1 MLSLLLHWAIN
12 AVALW
17 VASLVV
23 PGFTLAGSIWQ
34 ILIVAAIFGLVN
46 AVLKPIV
53 DFFSGPLI
61 VITLGLFTWVINTA
75 LLLVVELLLS
85 VFSDNP
91 AMKIDGLL
99 AAVLAAAIISLV
111 SSLLNFYLTND

>member
-1 MLSLLLHWAIN
+1 LRWVIN

-61 VITLGLFTWVINTA
+61 VLTLGLFTWVINTV
-75 LLLVVELLLS
+75 LLLIVEILIS
-85 VFSDNP
+85 AFSDNP
-91 AMKIDGLL
+91 AMKIDGLM
-99 AAVLAAAIISLV
+99 AAILAAAIISLV
-111 SSLLNFYLTND
+111 SSLLNFYLIDD

>member
-46 AVLKPIV
+46 VIIKPIV

-61 VITLGLFTWVINTA
+61 VLTLGLFTWVVNTA
-75 LLLVVELLLS
+75 LLLVVEVLIGA
-85 VFSDNP
+85 FSENP
-91 AMKIDGLL
+91 AMKINGLL
-99 AAVLAAAIISLV
+99 AAVLAAAIISMV
-111 SSLLNFYLTND
+111 SSLLNFYLIND

>member
-1 MLSLLLHWAIN
+1 LLRWVIN
-12 AVALW
+12 AIALW
-17 VASLVV
+17 FASIVV

-61 VITLGLFTWVINTA
+61 VLSLGLFTWVINTV
-75 LLLVVELLLS
+75 LLLIVEVLITFLS
-85 VFSDNP
+85 DTP
-91 AMKIDGLL
+91 AMTIEGLM

-111 SSLLNFYLTND
+111 SSLLNFYLIDD